1 MPNVNE
7 ITRGVY
13 GAWRLAQLDTGG
25 VAYFDQTAEGFWK
38 SFFAAAIVA
47 PGYVILVLIALAEHG
62 VEAGFLRVFLI
73 HASAYAIGWTAY
85 PLAMH
90 HICGATG
97 KRAEYIGFIVAF
109 NWAQVIQMMVYLPV
123 FILAAMDI
131 LPREA
136 IVIVYF
142 VVLAYQWFVTRTMLG
157 INAMNAV
164 MLIVLD
170 QVISIVLSATAENM
184 LG

>member
-62 VEAGFLRVFLI
+62 VAAGFLRAFLI

-90 HICGATG
+90 HICGVIG
-97 KRAEYIGFIVAF
+97 KRSEYIGFIVAF

-131 LPREA
+131 LPPQA
-136 IVIVYF
+136 IVIVYL

-157 INAMNAV
+157 INAINAV

-170 QVISIVLSATAENM
+170 QVISIVLSATAESM

>member
-1 MPNVNE
+1 MPKANE
-7 ITRGVY
+7 IARGVY
-13 GAWRLAQLDTGG
+13 GAWRLAHLDTGG

-47 PGYVILVLIALAEHG
+47 PGYVILVLISLAEQG
-62 VEAGFLRVFLI
+62 VEAGSLRIFLI

-85 PLAMH
+85 PLAVH
-90 HICGATG
+90 HICGVTG

-131 LPREA
+131 LPALA